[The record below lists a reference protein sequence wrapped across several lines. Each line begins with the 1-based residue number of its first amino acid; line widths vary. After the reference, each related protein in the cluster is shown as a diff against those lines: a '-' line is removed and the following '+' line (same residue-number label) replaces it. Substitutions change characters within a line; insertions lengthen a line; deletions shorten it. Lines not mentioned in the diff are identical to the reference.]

1 MGYKDGA
8 ADWGE
13 KLFGVRQMA
22 KTAAAV
28 SSVMDFSYV
37 RYLVSL
43 SIVIELLKGTEYV
56 LDR

>member
-1 MGYKDGA
+1 
-8 ADWGE
+8 
-13 KLFGVRQMA
+13 MA